1 MKAMVFCPAHITGF
15 FEICYDENGNKIGSK
30 GAGLSITKGSYA
42 EVMPSRSVKIEGNVG
57 RGEVTKEAL
66 KILGVKAKVK
76 IKNELP
82 FSQGFG
88 ISASAS
94 LAACLA
100 ACHIYGIEERRG
112 VKAAHEAEIKMATG
126 LGDVVAAYKGGLE
139 IRKGAGVEGVE
150 KIECR
155 KQLFI
160 AVVGEKIETRKVLL
174 DEKMA
179 EKINEVGRECIKEFI
194 SSPSLDK
201 FFELSL
207 HFSLATGLA
216 SGRMKKLL
224 EKANKIGKAAMCM
237 LGNSIIATG
246 GNEMR
251 KFLSSYK
258 NYECF
263 IDNEGARIL
272 ATFFP

>member
-1 MKAMVFCPAHITGF
+1 MKAMAFCPAHVTGF

-88 ISASAS
+88 ISASSS

-139 IRKGAGVEGVE
+139 IRKGA
-150 KIECR
+150 
-155 KQLFI
+155 
-160 AVVGEKIETRKVLL
+160 
-174 DEKMA
+174 
-179 EKINEVGRECIKEFI
+179 
-194 SSPSLDK
+194 
-201 FFELSL
+201 
-207 HFSLATGLA
+207 

-224 EKANKIGKAAMCM
+224 KEANKIGKAAMCM

-263 IDNEGARIL
+263 IDNEGARVL